1 MVSPYAAGPAKVKVG
16 DPLLREGKTG
26 TLEHRLHTRVRDD
39 CCMYCHACVCCAAPP
54 SPCLP
59 STLTIHSTPPLRRA
73 VTQRC
78 RCSRGLE
85 SVQQSAGGRLVEP
98 VCLPQVSS
106 IFPRHNRSTPER
118 DSSGPTE
125 ARVSAKR
132 QASTRRAPA
141 PELSRATRVAVVFS
155 VRAPRSALHR
165 CRCRCHVEAWF
176 EPAAAQR
183 EGAFLDPRRDPPI
196 SRCWTGCMGRMTVNV
211 ACCVREGS

>member
-1 MVSPYAAGPAKVKVG
+1 
-16 DPLLREGKTG
+16 LCL
-26 TLEHRLHTRVRDD
+26 
-39 CCMYCHACVCCAAPP
+39 APSRHGYGGVWRP
-54 SPCLP
+54 EPHLYP
-59 STLTIHSTPPLRRA
+59 RPVFGGGRTAHSTSVVSVL
-73 VTQRC
+73 C

-85 SVQQSAGGRLVEP
+85 SVQQSAGGRLVVP
-98 VCLPQVSS
+98 FASPGLL

>member
-98 VCLPQVSS
+98 FAC
-106 IFPRHNRSTPER
+106 
-118 DSSGPTE
+118 
-125 ARVSAKR
+125 
-132 QASTRRAPA
+132 
-141 PELSRATRVAVVFS
+141 
-155 VRAPRSALHR
+155 PRSPRFPASQSFDAGEGQQRPDRGSGICEEAGQHPPRTRARAVARHAR
-165 CRCRCHVEAWF
+165 CSSLFRQGTKKRTAPLPLPLPCRSMV
-176 EPAAAQR
+176 
-183 EGAFLDPRRDPPI
+183 
-196 SRCWTGCMGRMTVNV
+196 
-211 ACCVREGS
+211 